1 MDNIRKRGLIAIG
14 FGMAFLVIAVL
25 LYLFVL

>member
-14 FGMAFLVIAVL
+14 FGVGFLLIAVL
-25 LYLFVL
+25 LFIFIL